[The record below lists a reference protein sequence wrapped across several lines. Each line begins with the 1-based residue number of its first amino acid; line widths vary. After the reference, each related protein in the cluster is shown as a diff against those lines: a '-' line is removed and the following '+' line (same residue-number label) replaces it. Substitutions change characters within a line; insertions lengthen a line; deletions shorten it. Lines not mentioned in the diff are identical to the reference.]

1 MANYIQQIG
10 ETVYSVPACEI
21 KEVQTSDGRTQ
32 CAIYKGNKCA
42 GIFPVLEAAK
52 HSLACAMAKR
62 CRPQTNPE
70 SPSEAV
76 AVK

>member
-1 MANYIQQIG
+1 MVNYIQQIG
-10 ETVYSVPACEI
+10 EAVYSVADREI
-21 KEVQTSDGRTQ
+21 KEVRTRDGRTQ
-32 CAIYKGNKCA
+32 YAIYKGGKCA

-62 CRPQTNPE
+62 CRPPANPE
-70 SPSEAV
+70 NPSEAV